1 MVWSIQLTLVLQL
14 STHCLIY
21 DHLNP
26 SIAGTLLERYRYERH
41 EHGTDMTRSLGF
53 TFSYFLSFDSFY
65 CAAIIFFG
73 NSFLHERLHYFGCQ
87 VSYLVLF
94 LVFFRLFIVF
104 SSWMTV
110 LKIRLRV
117 GAAARLSE
125 PDSLGG
131 SREESLGVLWVVG
144 DIFLDG

>member
-1 MVWSIQLTLVLQL
+1 
-14 STHCLIY
+14 
-21 DHLNP
+21 
-26 SIAGTLLERYRYERH
+26 
-41 EHGTDMTRSLGF
+41 
-53 TFSYFLSFDSFY
+53 
-65 CAAIIFFG
+65 
-73 NSFLHERLHYFGCQ
+73 
-87 VSYLVLF
+87 
-94 LVFFRLFIVF
+94 
-104 SSWMTV
+104 MTV